1 MKGLANSARKEYV
14 RPDKMVYSAEAK
26 AKYLPEVQSLN
37 AKLNVALKNQPRE
50 RQAQAIANSKAKAMR
65 QTISPDNHKLTPTEK
80 KELDKYKQRQ
90 LVKARELVG
99 AKREPINI
107 TDREW
112 EAIQAGAITS
122 SKLSQI
128 ANYCD
133 SDQLKQRVL
142 PKTTQTL
149 TPAREN
155 KAKAMASSGYTIAEI
170 ADSLGVSTSTISRA
184 IH

>member
-1 MKGLANSARKEYV
+1 
-14 RPDKMVYSAEAK
+14 
-26 AKYLPEVQSLN
+26 
-37 AKLNVALKNQPRE
+37 
-50 RQAQAIANSKAKAMR
+50 MR